1 MKTGLR
7 RGLLIITIVSLMLIG
22 QQAISQEFVFPELL
36 LLDEGNLHDL
46 ERIAMIESLDAE
58 GMNWISS
65 MAINT
70 PGSVLAVGRDNGI
83 LSLYDLPSLQLRAEF
98 HDHAFRINSLA
109 FSHVD
114 NDLLVSG
121 SIDGKIIFTNV
132 RTLQSI
138 VAFEFKKEIER
149 ISDISLHPL
158 QNILAFSSGVEVGY
172 PEGNQLSIRNMQGM
186 EEIAYIESPDADIN
200 TIQYSP
206 DGKML
211 ISGDSSGKITIWD
224 ASDLEK
230 IAVIEAHSSWV
241 NDLAFCPGGSVFA
254 SVGEQET
261 KLWDQTDFSLI
272 AVNSIHDHKIYAVS
286 CDKTGSL
293 LVTGAQGGFLQVLD
307 VGRLEE
313 VLFFK
318 AHEYAITSI
327 VISPGNDFIVTG
339 STDGTVGIWG
349 IVREN

>member
-1 MKTGLR
+1 MM
-7 RGLLIITIVSLMLIG
+7 TIVSLMLIG
-22 QQAISQEFVFPELL
+22 QQAFSQEFVFPELL
-36 LLDEGNLHDL
+36 LLDEGDLHDL

-58 GMNWISS
+58 GMNWITS
-65 MAINT
+65 MAINAE
-70 PGSVLAVGRDNGI
+70 GSVLAVGRDNGI

-98 HDHAFRINSLA
+98 HDHAFQINSLA
-109 FSHVD
+109 FSHAD

-138 VAFEFKKEIER
+138 VAFEFENEIER
-149 ISDISLHPL
+149 VSAISLHPL

-172 PEGNQLSIRNMQGM
+172 PKSNQLSIRNMQDM
-186 EEIAYIESPDADIN
+186 EESAHVESLDTSIN

-206 DGKML
+206 DGKIL
-211 ISGDSSGKITIWD
+211 ISGNNSGEITIWD
-224 ASDLEK
+224 ASDLQQT
-230 IAVIEAHSSWV
+230 AVIEAHSIWV
-241 NDLAFCPGGSVFA
+241 NDLAFCPDGSVFA
-254 SVGEQET
+254 SVGEHET
-261 KLWDQTDFSLI
+261 KLWDRTDFSLI
-272 AVNSIHDHKIYAVS
+272 AANTIHDHKIYAVS
-286 CDKTGSL
+286 CDNTGSL
-293 LVTGAQGGFLQVLD
+293 LVTGAQGGFLQILD
-307 VGRLEE
+307 VESLEE

-339 STDGTVGIWG
+339 STDGTVGFWG